1 MLLCSL
7 AAEASVVWFEV
18 CCQVPSVQPPATVNL
33 CWCRGTLLGVHVSI
47 YFSWN
52 IYFVRF
58 GIRLIIISF
67 SVLRRSSMKQNHF
80 NNIDVKAS
88 TSLFTTIS
96 IMIKKT
102 KFLCGE
108 EWFCQGLILSGILF
122 VGQDDASQVLLL
134 ATIWILILLFGS
146 SACVLPTIY
155 GLGLVYGGD
164 PFNSGLVYSSSSSVP
179 LLSKL
184 NGILLTVLGPAFGYP
199 IASSAGT
206 L

>member
-1 MLLCSL
+1 M
-7 AAEASVVWFEV
+7 
-18 CCQVPSVQPPATVNL
+18 
-33 CWCRGTLLGVHVSI
+33 
-47 YFSWN
+47 
-52 IYFVRF
+52 
-58 GIRLIIISF
+58 
-67 SVLRRSSMKQNHF
+67 
-80 NNIDVKAS
+80 
-88 TSLFTTIS
+88 
-96 IMIKKT
+96 
-102 KFLCGE
+102 
-108 EWFCQGLILSGILF
+108 SGILF

-206 L
+206 PECNGNMILNLIKFTFTEERMVLAVRVLKGLWRNDLTALKGDCPNCGEEVKLFTCQQKLRHRLLFFFQF